1 MDLTA
6 FADYG
11 LLGVIVV
18 LILTGQLVPRVYYN
32 QLSNQNQELKKSLEN
47 SMELNRIQN
56 DTIEKLN
63 EKLNGR

>member
-32 QLSNQNQELKKSLEN
+32 QLSNQNQELKKSLEK

-63 EKLNGR
+63 GR